1 MRTASSST
9 STLSFTTTR
18 RGWLQPPVPDALRL
32 PPPVPEGTPEALE
45 EDTLGRLVVAQMVMR
60 TNLIILK
67 KYTWKLLPTVPEALR
82 RLVVLQEVIR
92 QSLSLVLRRLLGEA
106 SRLLRYGVPVRHL
119 FDQRRVTSGRELLGS
134 PALLEMFRGQDGRRV
149 ALRRALM
156 GLPAPAR
163 EWMLRLGRAYSD
175 VRRARAA
182 RPGPA
187 RVPRASGSVWSR
199 VPLVGVAGVAL
210 GLVVVVAVVV
220 IAEHPLLARV
230 VRAGQA

>member
-1 MRTASSST
+1 M
-9 STLSFTTTR
+9 
-18 RGWLQPPVPDALRL
+18 LQA
-32 PPPVPEGTPEALE
+32 
-45 EDTLGRLVVAQMVMR
+45 
-60 TNLIILK
+60 
-67 KYTWKLLPTVPEALR
+67 
-82 RLVVLQEVIR
+82 VIR
-92 QSLSLVLRRLLGEA
+92 QSLSLVRRRLLGGA

-134 PALLEMFRGQDGRRV
+134 PALLETCRGQDGRRV

-175 VRRARAA
+175 ARRARAA
-182 RPGPA
+182 RPEPA
-187 RVPRASGSVWSR
+187 RVPRASGFVWSR

-210 GLVVVVAVVV
+210 GLVVAAGVVV